1 MARETKVGIALAGSA
16 LGLGILGD
24 VLFQGQPLGLNVAVW
39 TALFVVMLSV
49 LLRISRAE
57 LHQGRRYMVA
67 PLLLFAGMF
76 VWHDSPLLIAANF
89 FALAVAVA
97 MGALRR
103 TQQRLD
109 SATLSDYG
117 GGAVSASYSMAAG
130 AAHLLASD
138 INWTELRKPGSD
150 KPAAV
155 ARGVA
160 IALPL
165 LLLFGGLFVAADAVF
180 KQLLSSVVPALS
192 VSSVARGLV
201 VLLFAWLAAGLLRD
215 LLASREEGRLV
226 QAEKLRLPRAAIRS
240 GALEFN
246 VALGLLDVLFLAFVI
261 VQFRY
266 LFGGRGLVEQTA
278 NLTYAEYARHGFF
291 ELVAV
296 AALTLPLLLVGDWL
310 LREQQ
315 SGRRAFRW
323 LASALLA
330 LLAVVILSALQ
341 RMRLYL
347 DQYGLTELRLY
358 AIGCI
363 LWLAVVCAWF
373 GLTVLRGQRHLFAV
387 GALVAGFAATVALN
401 LVNPDALIAR
411 TNATRPA
418 VDVRYLGELSDDAVP
433 TLVARL
439 PELSRSQQAYL
450 AARLLKWPQ
459 GGDWRSWNLSR
470 ERAQRT
476 LRTHHVELQRLAGSA
491 PR

>member
-24 VLFQGQPLGLNVAVW
+24 VLFQGQPLGLNVALW
-39 TALFVVMLSV
+39 TALFVIVLSV

-67 PLLLFAGMF
+67 PLLLFFAGMF

-89 FALAVAVA
+89 FALAAAVA

-117 GGAVSASYSMAAG
+117 GGAVSATYSIAAG

-226 QAEKLRLPRAAIRS
+226 QAEKLRLRRAAIRS
-240 GALEFN
+240 VALEFH
-246 VALGLLDVLFLAFVI
+246 VALGLLVVLLVAFVV

-266 LFGGRGLVEQTA
+266 LFGGRGLVEQAA
-278 NLTYAEYARHGFF
+278 NLTYAKYARHGFF

-296 AALTLPLLLVGDWL
+296 AALTLPVLLVGDWL

-330 LLAVVILSALQ
+330 LLAVVMLSALQ

-358 AIGCI
+358 TVGCI

-373 GLTVLRGQRHLFAV
+373 ALTVLRGRRHLFAV
-387 GALVAGFAATVALN
+387 GALVAALRRP
-401 LVNPDALIAR
+401 LRSTSSIPTRSLHAR
-411 TNATRPA
+411 TR
-418 VDVRYLGELSDDAVP
+418 R
-433 TLVARL
+433 AR
-439 PELSRSQQAYL
+439 R
-450 AARLLKWPQ
+450 W
-459 GGDWRSWNLSR
+459 
-470 ERAQRT
+470 T
-476 LRTHHVELQRLAGSA
+476 SA
-491 PR
+491 ISAN